1 MWDFIKDNILT
12 IFCVL
17 GLIWLGNLFLTQL
30 RYKKQ
35 GARLE
40 GTVVGHVNQSGNY
53 FPVYEFNYNG
63 ETLRV
68 DSYNGDKN
76 PMIEGETEIIY
87 YLPGNQ
93 KGVFAE
99 RNMGVKPWQILCGA
113 AFIVVI
119 VISLMKF
126 FTK

>member
-1 MWDFIKDNILT
+1 MWDFIKEYCFL

-17 GLIWLGNLFLTQL
+17 GLIWLGKVIFTQMQ
-30 RYKKQ
+30 YKSK

-40 GTVVGHVNQSGNY
+40 GTVVGHVNESGNY
-53 FPVYEFNYNG
+53 FPVYEFQYNG

-76 PMIEGETEIIY
+76 PVGGTETIY

-99 RNMGVKPWQILCGA
+99 RNIGIKPWQILCGA
-113 AFIVVI
+113 AFVVVI
-119 VISLMKF
+119 VIYIVRF